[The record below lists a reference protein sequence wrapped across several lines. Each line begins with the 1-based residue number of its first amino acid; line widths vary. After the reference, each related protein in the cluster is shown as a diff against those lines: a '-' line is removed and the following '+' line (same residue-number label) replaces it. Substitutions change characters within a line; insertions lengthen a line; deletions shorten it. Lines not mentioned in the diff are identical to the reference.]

1 MPLNKYYTHTLNL
14 QTSKQPNRGTRE
26 NQEEKKK
33 KEEEKEKFV
42 TTIFHTHRLIQEK
55 ECQIIKL

>member
-1 MPLNKYYTHTLNL
+1 VLNL